1 MPYEDLREKGLI
13 EDIKPNFQVVSA
25 LIARALK
32 DLVTARANA
41 SIDREWAY
49 AIAYQGMLRAAR
61 AMITAEGL
69 RPRGRDQSRTVVLLA
84 GAILGDPGGTGATHL
99 PIRGGRGHQGR
110 PEVHRADRGVHTN
123 EESPVDTSVAVS
135 RGSVQGGVSKG
146 GGEGAHRGCRGKIGR
161 IPTSMRRLGA
171 QP

>member
-61 AMITAEGL
+61 AMIMAEGL
-69 RPRGRDQSRTVVLLA
+69 RPRGRDQQRTVVQLA
-84 GAILGDPGGTGATHL
+84 GSLLGGDVRSLLNAFDRMRRRSQTILDEPGQ
-99 PIRGGRGHQGR
+99 PISRY
-110 PEVHRADRGVHTN
+110 EV
-123 EESPVDTSVAVS
+123 
-135 RGSVQGGVSKG
+135 
-146 GGEGAHRGCRGKIGR
+146 EGAIKDAQQFIER
-161 IPTSMRRLGA
+161 TVDSMRTKIPQLA
-171 QP
+171 LL

>member
-1 MPYEDLREKGLI
+1 MAYEDLREKGLV
-13 EDIKPNFQVVSA
+13 EDIKPNFAVVSA

-84 GAILGDPGGTGATHL
+84 GAILGDDMRSLVNAF
-99 PIRGGRGHQGR
+99 
-110 PEVHRADRGVHTN
+110 DR
-123 EESPVDTSVAVS
+123 
-135 RGSVQGGVSKG
+135 
-146 GGEGAHRGCRGKIGR
+146 
-161 IPTSMRRLGA
+161 MRRRSQAILEELG
-171 QP
+171 Q

>member
-1 MPYEDLREKGLI
+1 MAYEDLREKGLI

-25 LIARALK
+25 LIARATK
-32 DLVTARANA
+32 DLTTARANA

-84 GAILGDPGGTGATHL
+84 GTILGGEVRSLVNAFDRMRRRSQTILEDPGH
-99 PIRGGRGHQGR
+99 PI
-110 PEVHRADRGVHTN
+110 
-123 EESPVDTSVAVS
+123 S
-135 RGSVQGGVSKG
+135 RYEA
-146 GGEGAHRGCRGKIGR
+146 EGAIKD
-161 IPTSMRRLGA
+161 A
-171 QP
+171 QKFIERTVEFTRAKNPQLALL

>member
-13 EDIKPNFQVVSA
+13 EDIKPNFQVASA
-25 LIARALK
+25 LIARELK

-84 GAILGDPGGTGATHL
+84 GAILGDDMRSLVNAFDRMRRRSQAILEEPGQ
-99 PIRGGRGHQGR
+99 PISRY
-110 PEVHRADRGVHTN
+110 EV
-123 EESPVDTSVAVS
+123 
-135 RGSVQGGVSKG
+135 
-146 GGEGAHRGCRGKIGR
+146 EGAIKD
-161 IPTSMRRLGA
+161 A
-171 QP
+171 QKFIERTVEFTRTKNPQLTLL

>member
-1 MPYEDLREKGLI
+1 MAYEDVREKGLI

-25 LIARALK
+25 LIARAMK
-32 DLVTARANA
+32 DLTTARANA

-84 GAILGDPGGTGATHL
+84 GAILGGEVRSLVNAFDRMRRRSQTILEDPGH
-99 PIRGGRGHQGR
+99 PI
-110 PEVHRADRGVHTN
+110 
-123 EESPVDTSVAVS
+123 S
-135 RGSVQGGVSKG
+135 RYEA
-146 GGEGAHRGCRGKIGR
+146 EGAIKD
-161 IPTSMRRLGA
+161 A
-171 QP
+171 QKFIERTVEFTRTKNPQLALL

>member
-13 EDIKPNFQVVSA
+13 EDIKPNFQVASA

-84 GAILGDPGGTGATHL
+84 GAILGDDMRSLVNAFDRMRRRSQAILEEPGH
-99 PIRGGRGHQGR
+99 PISRY
-110 PEVHRADRGVHTN
+110 EV
-123 EESPVDTSVAVS
+123 
-135 RGSVQGGVSKG
+135 
-146 GGEGAHRGCRGKIGR
+146 EGAIKD
-161 IPTSMRRLGA
+161 A
-171 QP
+171 QKFIERTVEFTRTKNPQLTLL